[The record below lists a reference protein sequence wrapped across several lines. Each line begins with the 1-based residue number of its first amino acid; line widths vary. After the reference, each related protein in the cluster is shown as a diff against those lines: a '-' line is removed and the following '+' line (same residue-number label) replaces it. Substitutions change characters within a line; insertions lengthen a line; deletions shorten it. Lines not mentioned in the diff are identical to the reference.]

1 MSEKNRQKP
10 RLWFYNNTRTNLESP
25 HGVERDI
32 LSEKTCGNRR
42 SKIKTN
48 GKFTVQSTKKYPNT
62 QNQYPK
68 SSKCDTLKI
77 REIKHITSTEGPT
90 TNTTEINTFR
100 SYSDNVK
107 PRRKNIVFFSDSI
120 LKYLNMK

>member
-1 MSEKNRQKP
+1 MENLQSCKYTIDEKK
-10 RLWFYNNTRTNLESP
+10 
-25 HGVERDI
+25 
-32 LSEKTCGNRR
+32 
-42 SKIKTN
+42 
-48 GKFTVQSTKKYPNT
+48 
-62 QNQYPK
+62 YPK